1 MVNWGLIA
9 GALVIGILTVIA
21 WKDRQQLDQ
30 EIRDELDE
38 FLEEVLA

>member
-38 FLEEVLA
+38 FLEAVLA